1 MFFKKDH
8 PQGKKNTAK
17 KKTMWLIKIKEELFK
32 MADINVGMKVN
43 CISKQ
48 EESQGLEALRPCEAV
63 FECDHLTA

>member
-8 PQGKKNTAK
+8 PQGKKNTA